1 MEWRST
7 STKMKPTGQAI
18 APMTEKAIAP
28 LMEKLVE
35 KPVDK

>member
-1 MEWRST
+1 MEWRLT
-7 STKMKPTGQAI
+7 DRKMKPTGQAI

-28 LMEKLVE
+28 LMK